1 MNALLSSMP
10 RTVSRTRRPEPAE
23 TATDGTDI
31 PRTPAGAGGPLASF
45 ARFVLCGGGVGV
57 ASSGAVALTAEL
69 MPWVLANALITIAST
84 LLCTELHARFT
95 FGAGRRAGWR
105 QHWQSAG
112 SAMAAYGV
120 TCAAMFVLHLVQPS
134 PGMVREQAVYL
145 SAAGLAGIGRFLV
158 LRLYV
163 FATHRT
169 RSPERT
175 TSPARVKSVTV
186 PAPSS
191 LPAPAH
197 PSCTRTVGRQERSRS
212 GEFSSRCLSGRT
224 RSGRARQVAGRARCT
239 AAVTTSRPS
248 PGAV

>member
-1 MNALLSSMP
+1 MNALLSSKP
-10 RTVSRTRRPEPAE
+10 RTVPQTRRPNPAE
-23 TATDGTDI
+23 TAMDGTDT
-31 PRTPAGAGGPLASF
+31 PRTPAGPGGPLASF

-69 MPWVLANALITIAST
+69 MPWVLANALITIVST
-84 LLCTELHARFT
+84 LLCTELNARFT

-112 SAMAAYGV
+112 SATAAYAV

-134 PGMVREQAVYL
+134 PGVVQEQAVYL

-169 RSPERT
+169 RSTART
-175 TSPARVKSVTV
+175 TGPARAESVTV

-191 LPAPAH
+191 LPVPAR
-197 PSCTRTVGRQERSRS
+197 PMRTTTGCPQERTRS
-212 GEFSSRCLSGRT
+212 GEFSSRCRPGRT
-224 RSGRARQVAGRARCT
+224 RSGRAAQGRGRRR
-239 AAVTTSRPS
+239 TSC
-248 PGAV
+248 G